1 MSESTEIALQPHT
14 PRKLTPEKHK
24 TIINNILLGCTL
36 ETAAMAAYISD
47 RILDT
52 WLAHGRAELEADPE
66 ADGPCARLVRDQQV
80 AVAKFERDTLGM
92 IQAAAPNNW
101 TAGAWMLERKFPEK
115 YAKVDRVRLSGD
127 ELNDKPVQI
136 SEREAKDKLLEKLA
150 SIAEKAMD
158 KAGKEDDPIII
169 EGTAEDVTPDA

>member
-1 MSESTEIALQPHT
+1 MQVLSESTELIHV

-24 TIINNILLGCTL
+24 AIINNILLGCSL
-36 ETAAMAAYISD
+36 ETAAQAAYVSD

-52 WLAHGRAELEADPE
+52 WLQYGRKELQEDEDAK
-66 ADGPCARLVRDQQV
+66 GPCACLVRDQL
-80 AVAKFERDTLGM
+80 AAIAKFERDTLGM
-92 IQAAAPNNW
+92 ISAAAPKNW

-136 SEREAKDKLLEKLA
+136 SEREAKDRLLEKLA
-150 SIAEKAMD
+150 NIAEKAMD